1 MGERMLRMRALALV
15 CVMAISL
22 TCLSVPDYEFDDA
35 GEPVVWERTKAPATD
50 PMNFGVTKSIS
61 KSISK
66 LKFHHHA
73 PKPKLPKIPRSGKHH
88 HKFHLHRRHHHLLG
102 KHHKFHVHLP
112 GQKKFLPKIKLHKT
126 RSFGIKKRS
135 FGIKKRSF
143 RSKTRH
149 LSIKI
154 PKIPRIPHSLGRP
167 TKLGDKKRKTRT
179 SAKPKEKKSKKE
191 KAAKKLAAAKAK
203 EKCAKEKKK
212 KKAAKKKAKEVKTK
226 ERTKKNRKLR
236 ASEQKAKSLLKEKS
250 NKLRFAKK
258 ETKQEKL
265 LVRKVKAKCE
275 RRVKHERLHKRLRHH
290 AARKAKAEK
299 KDAKRKAE
307 LSKAKAVRKGLKH
320 KVKQQKKT
328 AKLLKTAVRK
338 AKKSRTMWVTKI
350 TTITTETHTLERR
363 MRALQL
369 AHKSTA
375 SIMRKIQAMKRKE
388 RFAKH
393 KARHARKLMVHY
405 VLKVTTIT

>member
-1 MGERMLRMRALALV
+1 MGVERMLRMRALALV

-22 TCLSVPDYEFDDA
+22 TCLSVPDYEFADA

-66 LKFHHHA
+66 LKFRHHA
-73 PKPKLPKIPRSGKHH
+73 PKPKLPRIPHSGKHH
-88 HKFHLHRRHHHLLG
+88 HKFHVHR
-102 KHHKFHVHLP
+102 P
-112 GQKKFLPKIKLHKT
+112 GQKKFLPKIKMHKT

-135 FGIKKRSF
+135 FGIKKRSV

-167 TKLGDKKRKTRT
+167 TKLGHKKRKTRT
-179 SAKPKEKKSKKE
+179 SAKPKEKKSKKAAKASKEKMSKTSKKE

-236 ASEQKAKSLLKEKS
+236 ASERKAKSLLKEKS

-275 RRVKHERLHKRLRHH
+275 RRVK
-290 AARKAKAEK
+290 
-299 KDAKRKAE
+299 
-307 LSKAKAVRKGLKH
+307 
-320 KVKQQKKT
+320 
-328 AKLLKTAVRK
+328 
-338 AKKSRTMWVTKI
+338 
-350 TTITTETHTLERR
+350 
-363 MRALQL
+363 
-369 AHKSTA
+369 
-375 SIMRKIQAMKRKE
+375 
-388 RFAKH
+388 
-393 KARHARKLMVHY
+393 
-405 VLKVTTIT
+405 

>member
-1 MGERMLRMRALALV
+1 MGAVVERMLRMRALALV

-22 TCLSVPDYEFDDA
+22 TCLSVPDYEFADA

-73 PKPKLPKIPRSGKHH
+73 PKPKLPRIPHSGKHH

-112 GQKKFLPKIKLHKT
+112 GQKKFLPKIKMHKT

-167 TKLGDKKRKTRT
+167 TKLGHKKRKTRT
-179 SAKPKEKKSKKE
+179 SAKPKEKKSKKAAKASKEKMSKTSKKE

-236 ASEQKAKSLLKEKS
+236 ASERKAKSLLKEKS
-250 NKLRFAKK
+250 NKLR
-258 ETKQEKL
+258 
-265 LVRKVKAKCE
+265 
-275 RRVKHERLHKRLRHH
+275 
-290 AARKAKAEK
+290 
-299 KDAKRKAE
+299 
-307 LSKAKAVRKGLKH
+307 
-320 KVKQQKKT
+320 
-328 AKLLKTAVRK
+328 
-338 AKKSRTMWVTKI
+338 
-350 TTITTETHTLERR
+350 
-363 MRALQL
+363 
-369 AHKSTA
+369 
-375 SIMRKIQAMKRKE
+375 
-388 RFAKH
+388 
-393 KARHARKLMVHY
+393 
-405 VLKVTTIT
+405 